1 MNEYL
6 SFVTADLRAGAV
18 IIFACLVMICVAC
31 LLDLWTGIDAARA
44 AHERIRSKP
53 LRKTGVKIGDY
64 FRLVM
69 FFLLVD
75 LLGLCFPWYGMPY
88 AVIMGT
94 AGVLFVEGFSM
105 VENLRK
111 KKSHAAEVVDFAA
124 KIVECLTPEE
134 AHKLI
139 EKIRKDDPPLP
150 SLKGR
155 E

>member
-94 AGVLFVEGFSM
+94 AGVLFVEGMKAAWTPGCVKGLEKEFADVM
-105 VENLRK
+105 EFFLKLVEL
-111 KKSHAAEVVDFAA
+111 
-124 KIVECLTPEE
+124 
-134 AHKLI
+134 
-139 EKIRKDDPPLP
+139 
-150 SLKGR
+150 
-155 E
+155 